1 VKCGVDPSDR
11 TEDALLQ
18 APSLQVPNEENE

>member
-1 VKCGVDPSDR
+1 VDPSDL